1 MKSLSTKSW
10 SKKCNGPTAR
20 SGKRYSCSKLRTI
33 VGVVENFYNQPL
45 IREPNSVIHPS
56 VLMPA
61 TGSPILIAKLDGI
74 TPEKLSEIRKLLTNL
89 FPSTDITV
97 DIYREVIRAQY
108 ENELHFRNTV
118 FVGVIVTLLISLIGL
133 VGYTNNEIQRRSK
146 EIAIR
151 KVNGATASSIVRLIA
166 RDPAMDHIGGAGRR
180 IRGRPYLIGG
190 NWLLRFATKTP
201 LNIGLFAGC
210 GLTVCAIIAVTVILK
225 TRRTACENPVKSIKK
240 E

>member
-1 MKSLSTKSW
+1 M
-10 SKKCNGPTAR
+10 
-20 SGKRYSCSKLRTI
+20 
-33 VGVVENFYNQPL
+33 
-45 IREPNSVIHPS
+45 
-56 VLMPA
+56 
-61 TGSPILIAKLDGI
+61 
-74 TPEKLSEIRKLLTNL
+74 
-89 FPSTDITV
+89 
-97 DIYREVIRAQY
+97 
-108 ENELHFRNTV
+108 
-118 FVGVIVTLLISLIGL
+118 IVTLLISLIGL

-166 RDPAMDHIGGAGRR
+166 RDLQWITLAALVAGFAGAYFIGS
-180 IRGRPYLIGG
+180 

>member
-1 MKSLSTKSW
+1 MLF
-10 SKKCNGPTAR
+10 R
-20 SGKRYSCSKLRTI
+20 SSGDNISEEATGRGVHIFAYGVDSDFIPAMEIRVASGRNFGADPAGNEIIVNEELVEKMQWTDSPIGKTVLLFQTPRTI
-33 VGVVENFYNQPL
+33 VGVVENFYNWPL

-133 VGYTNNEIQRRSK
+133 VRSEERR
-146 EIAIR
+146 
-151 KVNGATASSIVRLIA
+151 
-166 RDPAMDHIGGAGRR
+166 
-180 IRGRPYLIGG
+180 
-190 NWLLRFATKTP
+190 
-201 LNIGLFAGC
+201 
-210 GLTVCAIIAVTVILK
+210 
-225 TRRTACENPVKSIKK
+225 
-240 E
+240 

>member
-1 MKSLSTKSW
+1 MQWTDS
-10 SKKCNGPTAR
+10 PI
-20 SGKRYSCSKLRTI
+20 GKTVLLFQTPRTI

-166 RDPAMDHIGGAGRR
+166 RDLQWITLAALVAGFAGA
-180 IRGRPYLIGG
+180 YLIGG